1 MREIKYQAFDDIVK
15 IMVEWGT
22 LKASPIL
29 FMNIVN
35 RRVKHYILR
44 QYTGL
49 KDGYEK
55 EIYEGDLVVI
65 LGADRDIYQVTMAE
79 ALGKWICEIN
89 VQDNFDLDG
98 ETATGIVV
106 VGNIYENTELLGCGD
121 E

>member
-1 MREIKYQAFDDIVK
+1 MREIKYQAFNEIDK

-49 KDGYEK
+49 KDMNGN
-55 EIYEGDLVVI
+55 EIYDGDIVCVAGAGNFKVEWDECYAGWIFDNTKEAYDYQEVI
-65 LGADRDIYQVTMAE
+65 
-79 ALGKWICEIN
+79 
-89 VQDNFDLDG
+89 DG
-98 ETATGIVV
+98 IGSI
-106 VGNIYENTELLGCGD
+106 VGNIYENP
-121 E
+121 